1 MHVLS
6 TGVSS
11 SEYFSDISTILIDGA
26 ESYKVNY
33 FLSTNNNLPPI
44 ICYENVMEITF
55 LNK

>member
-33 FLSTNNNLPPI
+33 FLFTNNNLPPI
-44 ICYENVMEITF
+44 IYYENVMEITF